1 MTAMRLGQ
9 PLETGPATRTH
20 LSLRVATLHWEAAG
34 IVSVVLASADRAPLP
49 AWTPGAH
56 VDVELAPG
64 LVRQYSLSG
73 DPADRSS
80 YRITV
85 ALDRGGRGG
94 SRHVHERLRVGE
106 ILQVSEPRS
115 TFPYVDAPCYVF
127 LAGGIGI
134 TPLLP
139 MMRRATAEGRPWE
152 LYLAVRSRDA
162 VPFRDE
168 LGGAGDGRG
177 AVHVFASDE
186 GRRLD
191 LRDAVARAHPSAA
204 VYCCGPERMLVEVE
218 RHARELGHEVRVER
232 FQAKPLSEP
241 LRQGA
246 FVVRC
251 ARSQRSVT
259 VEPDQS
265 VLDALVGAGVGVPS
279 SCREGVCG
287 TCEVAVL
294 SGAADHRDSILTD
307 AEKQANET
315 MMVCVSRALTEELE
329 LDV

>member
-1 MTAMRLGQ
+1 MQVDQ
-9 PLETGPATRTH
+9 PLEAGAQTYLA
-20 LSLRVATLHWEAAG
+20 LRVVTLHWEAAG
-34 IVSVVLASADRAPLP
+34 IVSVILGSDDGAALP

-56 VDVELAPG
+56 IDVELASN

-85 ALDRGGRGG
+85 ALEPGGRGG

-106 ILQVSEPRS
+106 MLTVSAPRS
-115 TFPYVDAPCYVF
+115 TFPFADAPRYVF
-127 LAGGIGI
+127 VAGGIGI

-139 MMRRATAEGRPWE
+139 MMRRATAMGRPSD
-152 LYLAVRSRDA
+152 LYLAVRSRHA
-162 VPFRDE
+162 IPFRDE
-168 LGGAGDGRG
+168 LADGTG
-177 AVHVFASDE
+177 TVHVFASDE

-191 LRDAVARAHPSAA
+191 LREAIARAHPAA
-204 VYCCGPERMLVEVE
+204 AIYCCGPERMLVEAE
-218 RHARELGHEVRVER
+218 QHARDRGREVTVER
-232 FQAKPLSEP
+232 FRARPLSEP
-241 LRQGA
+241 VRQGT

-259 VEPDQS
+259 VEPGRS
-265 VLDALVGAGVGVPS
+265 ILDTLESAGIGVPS

-287 TCEVAVL
+287 TCELAVL
-294 SGAADHRDSILTD
+294 DGAVDHRDSILTD
-307 AEKQANET
+307 AEKRANET

>member
-1 MTAMRLGQ
+1 MTAMQLDR
-9 PLETGPATRTH
+9 PLETGAKAQAS
-20 LSLRVATLHWEAAG
+20 LALRVLTLHWEAAG
-34 IVSVVLASADRAPLP
+34 IVSVVLGSDDGAALP
-49 AWTPGAH
+49 AWAPGAH

-73 DPADRSS
+73 DPADSSS

-85 ALDRGGRGG
+85 ALEQGGRGG
-94 SRHVHERLRVGE
+94 SKHVHERLRVGE
-106 ILQVSEPRS
+106 ILKVSAPRS
-115 TFPYVDAPCYVF
+115 TFPFADAPRYVF

-139 MMRRATAEGRPWE
+139 MMRRATAEGRPWV
-152 LYLAVRSRDA
+152 LHLAVRSRR
-162 VPFRDE
+162 VLPFRDE
-168 LGGAGDGRG
+168 LGDGG
-177 AVHVFASDE
+177 GTGTVQVFASDE
-186 GRRLD
+186 GQRLD

-204 VYCCGPERMLVEVE
+204 VYCCGPERMLAEVE
-218 RHARELGHEVRVER
+218 RHARDLGREVRVER
-232 FQAKPLSEP
+232 FQAKPLGEP
-241 LRQGA
+241 LRQGS

-251 ARSQRSVT
+251 ARSQQSVT
-259 VEPDQS
+259 VEPGQS
-265 VLDALVGAGVGVPS
+265 ILDALAGVGVDLPS

-287 TCEVAVL
+287 TCELAVL
-294 SGAADHRDSILTD
+294 NGVVDHRDSILTD

>member
-1 MTAMRLGQ
+1 MTVTQ
-9 PLETGPATRTH
+9 FDPSLETGAKAQTY
-20 LSLRVATLHWEAAG
+20 LALRVVTLHWEAAG
-34 IVSVVLASADRAPLP
+34 IVSVILGSDDGAALP

-56 VDVELAPG
+56 VDVELAPT

-73 DPADRSS
+73 DPADSSS

-85 ALDRGGRGG
+85 ALEQAGRGG
-94 SRHVHERLRVGE
+94 SKHVHERLRVGE
-106 ILQVSEPRS
+106 ILKVSAPRS
-115 TFPYVDAPCYVF
+115 TFPFVDAPRYVF

-134 TPLLP
+134 TPFLP
-139 MMRRATAEGRPWE
+139 MTRRATAEGRPWD
-152 LYLAVRSRDA
+152 LYLAVRSRHA
-162 VPFRDE
+162 IPLRDE
-168 LGGAGDGRG
+168 LGDGSG
-177 AVHVFASDE
+177 TGTVHVFASDE
-186 GRRLD
+186 GKRLN

-204 VYCCGPERMLVEVE
+204 IYCCGPERMLVEVE
-218 RHARELGHEVRVER
+218 QYARDLGREVRVER

-241 LRQGA
+241 LRQGT

-251 ARSQRSVT
+251 GRSQQSVT

-265 VLDALVGAGVGVPS
+265 ILDALASAGVDVPS

-287 TCEVAVL
+287 TCELAVL
-294 SGAADHRDSILTD
+294 NGAVDHRDSILTD